1 MERKN
6 AWLSYKP
13 QDEKK
18 LEKLCDEYK
27 DYLFN
32 GKTEREGTKYI
43 IEKAKAAGYI
53 SLDEAVKSGKK
64 LKAGSKIYAV
74 CMGKTVA
81 LFNIGNKDLFFF

>member
-27 DYLFN
+27 DYLFR

-43 IEKAKAAGYI
+43 VEKARENGLLVITAGADVLRIVPPLIFEETDIKELQSRLDKAFK
-53 SLDEAVKSGKK
+53 EA
-64 LKAGSKIYAV
+64 
-74 CMGKTVA
+74 
-81 LFNIGNKDLFFF
+81 